1 MILHIKTRGDKNEL
15 KNIGNSLFMAS
26 SFFVIDLFK
35 KKKTGSGVSYRIY
48 DILRHWISLNSLLGI
63 RKYPAICLMQ
73 TCNNKTVNFSTL
85 PAALDNDQIK
95 RASLVHELT
104 YSIRSN
110 IPKFQTSL

>member
-1 MILHIKTRGDKNEL
+1 MNWRILETLCSWRVHFLLLIY
-15 KNIGNSLFMAS
+15 S
-26 SFFVIDLFK
+26 
-35 KKKTGSGVSYRIY
+35 KKKTGSRVSYRIY
-48 DILRHWISLNSLLGI
+48 DILRHWISFNSLLGI

-73 TCNNKTVNFSTL
+73 TYNNKTVNFSTL

>member
-1 MILHIKTRGDKNEL
+1 MNWRILETLCSWRVHFLLLIY
-15 KNIGNSLFMAS
+15 S
-26 SFFVIDLFK
+26 

>member
-1 MILHIKTRGDKNEL
+1 MNWRILETLCSWRVHFLLLIY
-15 KNIGNSLFMAS
+15 S
-26 SFFVIDLFK
+26 
-35 KKKTGSGVSYRIY
+35 KKKTGSRVSYRIY
-48 DILRHWISLNSLLGI
+48 DILRHWISFNSLLGI

-110 IPKFQTSL
+110 IPNFQTSL

>member
-1 MILHIKTRGDKNEL
+1 MNWRILETLCSWRVHFLLLIY
-15 KNIGNSLFMAS
+15 S
-26 SFFVIDLFK
+26 
-35 KKKTGSGVSYRIY
+35 KKKTGSRVSYRIY
-48 DILRHWISLNSLLGI
+48 DILRHWISFNSLLGI